1 MSGSGPDPAGG
12 NGPTRRALL
21 GGAVALGLGLSAAA
35 RAQYGRVEQ
44 WEKPRLKFGVIGLN
58 HSHIIGQV
66 NALLRGGGALTK
78 FHAVEDDLAAEFA
91 AQFPWAERVA
101 DERAILEDPDIALV
115 ASAAIPDRRAPLGI
129 RAMRAGKDFMSDKPG
144 ATTLGQLAELRRV
157 QAETGRIY
165 SIAYSERF
173 DNHATVK
180 ASELVAAGAIGDVVQ
195 TVGLGP
201 HRLRPETRPAWFW
214 DKVRFGGILCDIAS
228 HQIDQFLHFTGS
240 TEAEVTAAQVA
251 NFHHRDHPQFEDFG
265 DVMLRGNGGAG
276 YCRVDWFTPGG
287 LDAFGDGR
295 LVIIGSEGYIE
306 LRKYADPG
314 GKPGGSH
321 LILVDK
327 KGVKRLQPG
336 DVELPY
342 GRQLVD
348 DVLNRT
354 ETAMSQAHC
363 FLATELALRAQA
375 MAVRIA

>member
-1 MSGSGPDPAGG
+1 MA
-12 NGPTRRALL
+12 
-21 GGAVALGLGLSAAA
+21 LGLSAAA

-44 WEKPRLKFGVIGLN
+44 WARPRLKFGVIGLN
-58 HSHIIGQV
+58 HSHIIGQT

-78 FHAVEDDLAAEFA
+78 YHAVEDDLAAEFA

-101 DERAILEDPDIALV
+101 DQRAILEDPAIAII
-115 ASAAIPDRRAPLGI
+115 ASASIPDQRAPLGI
-129 RAMRAGKDFMSDKPG
+129 RAMQAGKDFMADKPG
-144 ATTLGQLAELRRV
+144 ITTLDQLAEVKRV

-180 ASELVAAGAIGDVVQ
+180 ASELVAAGAIGEVVQ
-195 TVGLGP
+195 TLGLGP
-201 HRLRPETRPAWFW
+201 HRLRPETRPEWFW
-214 DKVRFGGILCDIAS
+214 DKARFGGILTDIGS

-251 NFHHRDHPQFEDFG
+251 NFHHRDHPRFEDFG
-265 DVMLRGNGGAG
+265 DVVLRGNGAGGSGAAG
-276 YCRVDWFTPGG
+276 YCRVDWFTPDG

-295 LVIIGSEGYIE
+295 LTIIGTRGYIE

-314 GKPGGSH
+314 GRSGGSH
-321 LILVDK
+321 LILVDD
-327 KGVKRLQPG
+327 KGVTRMQPG
-336 DVELPY
+336 DIELPY

-363 FLATELALRAQA
+363 FLATELALKAQA
-375 MAVRIA
+375 MALRIA